1 VRTATPSS
9 YAIADVPES
18 TVTVRVGTTPNDS
31 NAEAFYAQEMG
42 FFRQA
47 GLNVELTSF
56 NNGASA
62 AAAMASSSIDIS
74 ISPPMQIAQAISHGL
89 PFIVIAAGAL
99 NTIRAPAAW
108 IVVAKNS
115 PIKSAKDLIGKTIAV
130 NGLNSS
136 SENPLDAWL
145 VKNGAV
151 TSESHRIEMPSSVM
165 SAALARGT
173 IDAAVIF
180 EPALSEGLRRG
191 EIRVLAVPTGAMRNV
206 YLQTAWFTTKQFATQ
221 NPQAVRRFARAIY
234 LAAEWAN
241 THQKQSGEILA
252 AHSKLD
258 LALVDSMQRVQY
270 ARSLQASEIAP
281 ELETGFTF
289 GRLQRPVAAAELIG
303 P

>member
-1 VRTATPSS
+1 MDRQVQLVLMSMCIAATMLFSPRSPAAASTSTSEVVRTATPSS

-18 TVTVRVGTTPNDS
+18 KVTVRVGTTPNDS

-115 PIKSAKDLIGKTIAV
+115 PI
-130 NGLNSS
+130 
-136 SENPLDAWL
+136 
-145 VKNGAV
+145 
-151 TSESHRIEMPSSVM
+151 
-165 SAALARGT
+165 
-173 IDAAVIF
+173 
-180 EPALSEGLRRG
+180 
-191 EIRVLAVPTGAMRNV
+191 
-206 YLQTAWFTTKQFATQ
+206 
-221 NPQAVRRFARAIY
+221 
-234 LAAEWAN
+234 
-241 THQKQSGEILA
+241 
-252 AHSKLD
+252 
-258 LALVDSMQRVQY
+258 
-270 ARSLQASEIAP
+270 
-281 ELETGFTF
+281 
-289 GRLQRPVAAAELIG
+289 
-303 P
+303 